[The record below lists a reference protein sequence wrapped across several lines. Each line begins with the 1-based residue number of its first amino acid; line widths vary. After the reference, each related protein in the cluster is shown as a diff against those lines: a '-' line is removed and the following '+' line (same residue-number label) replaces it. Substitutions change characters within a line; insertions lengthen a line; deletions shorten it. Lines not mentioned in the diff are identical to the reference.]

1 MNAKRQLTIENN
13 PPGNPPGFLTTSINQ
28 WKIKSVKDNQC

>member
-1 MNAKRQLTIENN
+1 MGKN

-28 WKIKSVKDNQC
+28 WKIKSGNDNQC